1 MSSKNSESDNVEST
15 GPITAATDRLVAT
28 ASTFDVEALAA
39 PSLCPGW
46 TRAHVLAHVARNAD
60 ALTNLLKW
68 ARTGVET
75 PMYPNR
81 QTRNSDIE
89 ATAKQPADELIE
101 DLQKASDRFASAVTE
116 LPAEHWQREV
126 VTGPAAS
133 GQAIPAR
140 RTLWLR
146 LRELEVHHLDLD
158 AGYTVDNWPDMFVR
172 RALAETIRGFN
183 QREDTPHFTA
193 VIDGATTRIGSS
205 GQVVVSG
212 SARPMLAWL
221 MGRTSGQ
228 DLQTQNGPVPDLP
241 AWL

>member
-1 MSSKNSESDNVEST
+1 MSSKNSDGDNAEST
-15 GPITAATDRLVAT
+15 GPVTAATDRIVAT
-28 ASTFDVEALAA
+28 ASGFDSEALAA

-46 TRAHVLAHVARNAD
+46 TRAHVLAHLARNAD
-60 ALTNLLKW
+60 ALTNLLTW

-75 PMYPNR
+75 PMYPSR
-81 QTRNSDIE
+81 EERNADIE
-89 ATAKQPADELIE
+89 TSSKKPADELME
-101 DLQKASDRFASAVTE
+101 DLTSASDRFAAAVTE

-146 LRELEVHHLDLD
+146 LRELEVHHVDLE

-172 RALAETIRGFN
+172 RALAETIRGFS
-183 QREDTPHFTA
+183 QREDTPPFTA
-193 VIDGATTRIGSS
+193 VIDGGMTRIGSG
-205 GQVVVSG
+205 GQVTVSG

-221 MGRTSGQ
+221 MGRTSGE
-228 DLQTQNGPVPDLP
+228 DLEVQGGPIPALP